1 MMPLMSGRD
10 EAADAGEGF
19 GFYHMSTHD
28 QKHLLSICIRV
39 VETHRELHD
48 DGGDDTQPLGERVL
62 VRHEDVVVRLPRVR
76 RPQLEHELLAL
87 QVDHKVIL
95 GDILSRQSNVKW
107 LF

>member
-1 MMPLMSGRD
+1 
-10 EAADAGEGF
+10 
-19 GFYHMSTHD
+19 
-28 QKHLLSICIRV
+28 
-39 VETHRELHD
+39 
-48 DGGDDTQPLGERVL
+48 L

-107 LF
+107 LSDLDVVALAGGGVAEVDRALQVLLVGCFHVLRVLYYN